1 MKKYNLAL
9 VFFPQ
14 DSGGYTV
21 VCPELHGCISEG
33 GTYDEAEK
41 NIKALIPD
49 FLAKELEDDADCD
62 LFAPG
67 LTLPGKIFREIEVE
81 A

>member
-1 MKKYNLAL
+1 MKKYNLSL

-21 VCPELHGCISEG
+21 VCPELHGCLSDG
-33 GTYDEAEK
+33 ASYDEAEK
-41 NIKALIPD
+41 NIKELIPF
-49 FLAKELEDDADCD
+49 FLERALEDDEGCE

-67 LTLPGKIFREIEVE
+67 LTLPGKVFREIEVE